1 MKRITS
7 IVDKDLKHKL
17 QELVK
22 SQYNVKQIKKYFEDQ
37 ADVWQDI
44 NLKKIEIY
52 YYTQETKD
60 RYFATRK
67 PLDTS
72 FDRKKI
78 EESVTDTGIQKIL
91 LNHLERNQ
99 GKAEIAF
106 SPDGIDQM
114 NQDIISLNEGK
125 SISQFTK

>member
-1 MKRITS
+1 MKKTVSLNEALKQITS

-17 QELVK
+17 QELINN
-22 SQYNVKQIKKYFEDQ
+22 QYDVKQINKYFEDQ

-44 NLKKIEIY
+44 NLKKIEVY
-52 YYTQETKD
+52 YYTQETKG

-78 EESVTDTGIQKIL
+78 KESSVILVGLRTASSAEKLFRVT
-91 LNHLERNQ
+91 
-99 GKAEIAF
+99 
-106 SPDGIDQM
+106 S
-114 NQDIISLNEGK
+114 
-125 SISQFTK
+125 